1 MTRTYFTR
9 TKAEQFAEKLKNQR
23 FETVRIWNDT
33 DGFGQKIYI
42 VKWY

>member
-9 TKAEQFAEKLKNQR
+9 TKAERFAEALIKQG
-23 FETVRIWNDT
+23 FETVQIWNDT